1 MKKNILGK
9 IAIAAFISTM
19 VIGSSAFAETADTSN
34 DSEKTA
40 AVETIQEAEN
50 SIEVLRNEN
59 SDYVV
64 YKGTV
69 TGVDEGDDGYISVII
84 SETGLKANLAEDAVI
99 IDAADGSIKTNSD
112 ITEGMDIMVVLGA
125 NTPMTMSI
133 PPMTSSVVA
142 TVINADNNVDF
153 SVYNDEFVNA
163 ENTLKLNTDGII
175 VKNIKGEDI
184 TADDIKNNAAI
195 VAYGVSTRSIPAQ
208 TTPDIVVVISDETS
222 SEPEADTKSRES
234 EETIDKSPVKLREIC
249 ENAGYTVKWTSNDEP
264 IEISNGEKT
273 ITVNKDSNKCT
284 ITGSE
289 VGINAELSGD
299 VYLDGDTMMAPYDL
313 ASYL

>member
-19 VIGSSAFAETADTSN
+19 VIGSSAFADTADTSTGT
-34 DSEKTA
+34 DT
-40 AVETIQEAEN
+40 AVETTQEAEN
-50 SIEVLRNEN
+50 SIEILKNEK

-69 TGVDEGDDGYISVII
+69 TDIEEGDDGYISVTI
-84 SETGLKANLAEDAVI
+84 SETGLKANLADDAVVM
-99 IDAADGSIKTNSD
+99 DAADGSIKKASD
-112 ITEGMDIMVVLGA
+112 ITEGMNIMVVLGDSS
-125 NTPMTMSI
+125 PMTMSI
-133 PPMTSSVVA
+133 PPMTSSAVA
-142 TVINADNNVDF
+142 AVINADNNVDF

-163 ENTLKLNTDGII
+163 ENTLQLNTESDLV
-175 VKNIKGEDI
+175 VKDTEGNDL
-184 TADDIKNNAAI
+184 TADDIKGKAAL

-208 TTPDIVVVISDETS
+208 TTPSLVVVIGDETAV
-222 SEPEADTKSRES
+222 EPEADTENNEN
-234 EETIDKSPVKLREIC
+234 EETVDKSPVKLREVC

-264 IEISNGEKT
+264 IEITNGEKT
-273 ITVNKDSNKCT
+273 IVVNKDSNKCT
-284 ITGSE
+284 IKGSE
-289 VGINAELSGD
+289 VDINAELSGN

>member
-9 IAIAAFISTM
+9 LAIAAFISTM
-19 VIGSSAFAETADTSN
+19 VIGSSAFADTADT
-34 DSEKTA
+34 TA
-40 AVETIQEAEN
+40 NTEATAVEVTQEAEN
-50 SIEVLRNEN
+50 SIEILKNEK

-69 TGVDEGDDGYISVII
+69 TDVNDGDDGYISVTI
-84 SETGLKANLAEDAVI
+84 SETGLKANLASDAVI
-99 IDAADGSIKTNSD
+99 MDAADGSIRKSAD
-112 ITEGMDIMVVLGA
+112 IEKGMNIMVVLGV

-133 PPMTSSVVA
+133 PPMTSSAVA
-142 TVINADNNVDF
+142 TIINADENVDF

-163 ENTLKLNTDGII
+163 ENTLQLNTESDI
-175 VKNIKGEDI
+175 VVKDINGEDL
-184 TADDIKNNAAI
+184 TVDDIKNNAAV
-195 VAYGVSTRSIPAQ
+195 VAYGISTKSIPAQ
-208 TTPDIVVVISDETS
+208 TTPNLVVVIGDEAAV
-222 SEPEADTKSRES
+222 EPEAGES
-234 EETIDKSPVKLREIC
+234 DDEEEVVVDKSPVKLREIC

-273 ITVNKDSNKCT
+273 IVVTKDSNKCT

-289 VGINAELSGD
+289 VGINAELSGK

>member
-9 IAIAAFISTM
+9 LAIAAFISTM
-19 VIGSSAFAETADTSN
+19 VIGSSAFADTADT
-34 DSEKTA
+34 TA
-40 AVETIQEAEN
+40 NTEATAVEVTQEAEN
-50 SIEVLRNEN
+50 SIEILKNEK

-69 TGVDEGDDGYISVII
+69 TDVNDGDDGYISVTI
-84 SETGLKANLAEDAVI
+84 SETGLKANLASDAVI
-99 IDAADGSIKTNSD
+99 MDAADGSIRKSAD
-112 ITEGMDIMVVLGA
+112 IEKGMNIIVVLGV

-133 PPMTSSVVA
+133 PPMTSSAVA
-142 TVINADNNVDF
+142 TIINADENVDF

-163 ENTLKLNTDGII
+163 ENTLQLNTESDI
-175 VKNIKGEDI
+175 VVKDINGEDL
-184 TADDIKNNAAI
+184 TVDDIKNNAAV
-195 VAYGVSTRSIPAQ
+195 VAYGISTKSIPAQ
-208 TTPDIVVVISDETS
+208 TTPNLVVVIGDEAAV
-222 SEPEADTKSRES
+222 EPEAGES
-234 EETIDKSPVKLREIC
+234 DDEEEVVVDKSPVKLREIC

-273 ITVNKDSNKCT
+273 IVVTKDSNKCT

-289 VGINAELSGD
+289 VGINAELSGK

>member
-9 IAIAAFISTM
+9 LAIAAFISTM
-19 VIGSSAFAETADTSN
+19 VIGSSAFADTADT
-34 DSEKTA
+34 TA
-40 AVETIQEAEN
+40 NTETTAVETTQEAEN
-50 SIEVLRNEN
+50 SIEILKNEK

-69 TGVDEGDDGYISVII
+69 TGIDEGDDGYISVTI
-84 SETGLKANLAEDAVI
+84 SETGLKANLASDAVVM
-99 IDAADGSIKTNSD
+99 DAADGSIKKSAD
-112 ITEGMDIMVVLGA
+112 IKEGMNIMVVLGA

-142 TVINADNNVDF
+142 TIINADDNVDF
-153 SVYNDEFVNA
+153 SVYNDELINA
-163 ENTLKLNTDGII
+163 ENSLQLNTESDII
-175 VKNIKGEDI
+175 VKDIKGEDL
-184 TADDIKNNAAI
+184 TVDDIKNNAAV
-195 VAYGVSTRSIPAQ
+195 VAYGISTKSIPAQ
-208 TTPDIVVVISDETS
+208 TTPSLVVVIGDEAAV
-222 SEPEADTKSRES
+222 EPETGDVD
-234 EETIDKSPVKLREIC
+234 EEEEAVDKSPVKLREIC
-249 ENAGYTVKWTSNDEP
+249 ENAGYKVKWTSNDEP

-273 ITVNKDSNKCT
+273 ITVTKDSNKCT

-299 VYLDGDTMMAPYDL
+299 IYLEGDTMMAPYDL

>member
-19 VIGSSAFAETADTSN
+19 VIGSSAFADTADTSTGT
-34 DSEKTA
+34 DT
-40 AVETIQEAEN
+40 AVETTQEAEN
-50 SIEVLRNEN
+50 SIEILKNEK

-69 TGVDEGDDGYISVII
+69 TDIEEGDDGYISVTI
-84 SETGLKANLAEDAVI
+84 SETGLKANLADDAVVM
-99 IDAADGSIKTNSD
+99 DAADGSIKTTAD
-112 ITEGMDIMVVLGA
+112 IKDGMNIMVILGV
-125 NTPMTMSI
+125 NSPMTMSI
-133 PPMTSSVVA
+133 PPMTSSAVA
-142 TVINADNNVDF
+142 AVINADNNVDF

-163 ENTLKLNTDGII
+163 ENTLQLNTEGII
-175 VKNIKGEDI
+175 VKDIKGEDI
-184 TADDIKNNAAI
+184 TADDIKGKAAL

-208 TTPDIVVVISDETS
+208 TTPSLVVVIGDETAV
-222 SEPEADTKSRES
+222 EPEADTENNEN
-234 EETIDKSPVKLREIC
+234 EETVDKSPVKLREVC

-264 IEISNGEKT
+264 IEITNGEKT
-273 ITVNKDSNKCT
+273 IVVNKDSNKCT
-284 ITGSE
+284 IKGSE
-289 VGINAELSGD
+289 VDINAELSGN